1 MFGVVVYFNVVI
13 LHLLFPIL
21 LLVVDDVDDVDDVVD
36 VLLLLVL
43 LL

>member
-1 MFGVVVYFNVVI
+1 MFGVLVYFNVVI

-21 LLVVDDVDDVDDVVD
+21 LLVVDDVDDVDDV
-36 VLLLLVL
+36 LLLLVL

>member
-21 LLVVDDVDDVDDVVD
+21 LLVVDDVDDVDDV
-36 VLLLLVL
+36 LLLLVL